1 VQILGIAVDRLGT
14 ASRLI
19 VGAIALVTIG
29 VIFYIVMSAGGAAY
43 APAFTNLDARSAGD
57 LQAALS
63 GAGIPSKLADGG
75 ATVEVPSSKVDQARV
90 AAGKAGVGSTRAD
103 WSLLD
108 KSSLSQTD
116 GQWQMKVQRVRSDL
130 LAAQIE
136 NIAGVCRATVNL
148 AIPERSVF
156 SADQDQPHASVN
168 IDTCGGVLTDTAVRG
183 IVALVAGAVPGLA
196 STNVAVIDQE
206 GHSLSSASST
216 IGVQT
221 ADAMAAESAWE
232 SRQSGIAQTALDR
245 LVGVGNGSA
254 IVAGQLNFDQTTEKT
269 QTFGGQKGAI
279 QNSTETEK
287 LTQNGG
293 SNGGITGTS
302 ANIPGAAVTTGAASS
317 NYTHDKSAGTNAIDT
332 TQTDTTKVGGTPVK
346 MSVSVVVS
354 KKALDSVIKGAST
367 NPTTQAAATKIV
379 QDTIANAVGYDAA
392 NTQNKIAVS
401 AVDALPNAIQSLKAA
416 GVPVVGGA
424 GAGGGSTALG
434 GLIPAP
440 FGGYVQPLMAGI
452 GLLVLLLLTRKSL
465 ARRQALLGE
474 TDASWLP
481 ALEAPPI
488 KIDELMPAYGG
499 PSAGEVQAAE
509 KKALQNRVEE
519 IAQTRPS
526 DVAAQLR
533 GWLATDA

>member
-1 VQILGIAVDRLGT
+1 
-14 ASRLI
+14 
-19 VGAIALVTIG
+19 
-29 VIFYIVMSAGGAAY
+29 MSAGGAAY

-57 LQAALS
+57 LQAALA
-63 GAGIPSKLADGG
+63 GAGIPSKLSDGG
-75 ATVEVPSSKVDQARV
+75 ATVQVPSSKVNEARV
-90 AAGKAGVGSTRAD
+90 AAGKVGVGSSRAD

-116 GQWQMKVQRVRSDL
+116 GQWEMKVQRVRSDL
-130 LAAQIE
+130 LASQIE
-136 NIAGVCRATVNL
+136 DIAGVCRATVNL

-168 IDTCGGVLTDTAVRG
+168 VDTCGGVLTDTAVRG
-183 IVALVAGAVPGLA
+183 IVALVAGAVPGLTG
-196 STNVAVIDQE
+196 TNVAVIDQE
-206 GHSLSSASST
+206 GHSLSSASSA

-221 ADAMAAESAWE
+221 ADAMAAEVAWE
-232 SRQSGIAQTALDR
+232 SRESGVAQTALDR

-254 IVAGQLNFDQTTEKT
+254 IVAGQLNFDETTEKT
-269 QTFGGQKGAI
+269 QTFGGQKGPI
-279 QNSTETEK
+279 QNSTEKEK
-287 LTQNGG
+287 LTQNGA
-293 SNGGITGTS
+293 SNGGITGTA
-302 ANIPGAAVTTGAASS
+302 ANIPGAAVTNGAASS
-317 NYTHDKSAGTNAIDT
+317 SYQHDKTAGTNAIDT
-332 TQTDTTKVGGTPVK
+332 TQTDTKKVGGTPTK

-354 KKALDSVIKGAST
+354 KKALDAIVKGAST
-367 NPTTQAAATKIV
+367 NPTNQATATKIV

-392 NTQNKIAVS
+392 NAQNKIAVS
-401 AVDALPNAIQSLKAA
+401 AVDSLPNAIQSLKAA

-424 GAGGGSTALG
+424 GSAGGGSALG

-440 FGGYVQPLMAGI
+440 FGGFVQPLMAGI
-452 GLLVLLLLTRKSL
+452 GLLVLLFMVRKSL

-533 GWLATDA
+533 GWLAADA

>member
-1 VQILGIAVDRLGT
+1 VQILGIAIDRLGT
-14 ASRLI
+14 TSRLI
-19 VGAIALVTIG
+19 VGAIALATIG

-43 APAFTNLDARSAGD
+43 TPAFTNLDARSAGD
-57 LQAALS
+57 LQAALA

-75 ATVEVPSSKVDQARV
+75 ATVQVPSSKVNEARV
-90 AAGKAGVGSTRAD
+90 AAGKAGVGSSRAD

-130 LAAQIE
+130 LASQIE
-136 NIAGVCRATVNL
+136 DIAGVCRATVNL
-148 AIPERSVF
+148 AIPERAVF

-168 IDTCGGVLTDTAVRG
+168 VDTCGGVLTDTAVRG
-183 IVALVAGAVPGLA
+183 IVALVSGAVPGL
-196 STNVAVIDQE
+196 SGTNVAVIDQE
-206 GHSLSSASST
+206 GHSLSNASSA
-216 IGVQT
+216 IGVET
-221 ADAMAAESAWE
+221 ADRMAAESAWE
-232 SRQSGIAQTALDR
+232 SRESGIAQTALDR

-254 IVAGQLNFDQTTEKT
+254 IVAGELNFDETTEKT

-279 QNSTETEK
+279 QQSTESEK

-293 SNGGITGTS
+293 ANGGVSGTA
-302 ANIPGAAVTTGAASS
+302 ANIPGAAVTNGTASS
-317 NYTHDKSAGTNAIDT
+317 NYTHDKTAGTNAVDT
-332 TQTDTTKVGGTPVK
+332 TQTDTKKVGGTPLK

-354 KKALDSVIKGAST
+354 KKALESVLKGAST
-367 NPTTQAAATKIV
+367 NTTNQAAATKIV

-401 AVDALPNAIQSLKAA
+401 AVDALPNAVQSLKAA

-424 GAGGGSTALG
+424 GGGGGSTALG

-440 FGGYVQPLMAGI
+440 FGGLVQPIMAGI
-452 GLLVLLLLTRKSL
+452 GLLVLLLLVRKSL

>member
-206 GHSLSSASST
+206 GHSLSSASSM

-401 AVDALPNAIQSLKAA
+401 AVDALPNPIQSLKAA

>member
-1 VQILGIAVDRLGT
+1 
-14 ASRLI
+14 
-19 VGAIALVTIG
+19 VTIG

>member
-1 VQILGIAVDRLGT
+1 VQILGIAIDRLGT

-43 APAFTNLDARSAGD
+43 TPAFTNLDARSAGD
-57 LQAALS
+57 LQSALA
-63 GAGIPSKLADGG
+63 GAGISSK
-75 ATVEVPSSKVDQARV
+75 VPSSKVNEARV
-90 AAGKAGVGSTRAD
+90 AAGKAGVGSSRSD

-130 LAAQIE
+130 LASQIE
-136 NIAGVCRATVNL
+136 DIAGVCRATVNL

-168 IDTCGGVLTDTAVRG
+168 VDTCGGVLTDTAVRG
-183 IVALVAGAVPGLA
+183 IVVLVAGAVPGLA
-196 STNVAVIDQE
+196 ATNVAVIDQE
-206 GHSLSSASST
+206 GHSLSGASSA
-216 IGVQT
+216 IGAQT

-232 SRQSGIAQTALDR
+232 SRESGIAQTALDR

-254 IVAGQLNFDQTTEKT
+254 IVAGQLNFDETTEKT
-269 QTFGGQKGAI
+269 QTFGGQKGDLQSA
-279 QNSTETEK
+279 TENEK
-287 LTQNGG
+287 LTQNGA
-293 SNGGITGTS
+293 SNGGISGTA
-302 ANIPGAAVTTGAASS
+302 ANIPGAAVTNGAASS
-317 NYTHDKSAGTNAIDT
+317 NYQHDKDTSTKAIDT
-332 TQTDTTKVGGTPVK
+332 TQTDTKKVGGTPVK

-354 KKALDSVIKGAST
+354 KKALESVIKGAST
-367 NPTTQAAATKIV
+367 NPTSATAATKIV
-379 QDTIANAVGYDAA
+379 QDTIANAVGYDAT

-401 AVDALPNAIQSLKAA
+401 AVDSLPNAVQSLKAA
-416 GVPVVGGA
+416 GVPVVGGSGG
-424 GAGGGSTALG
+424 GAGKTALG

-440 FGGYVQPLMAGI
+440 FGGLVNPIMAGI
-452 GLLVLLLLTRKSL
+452 GLLVLLLLVRKSL

-533 GWLATDA
+533 GWLATDV

>member
-1 VQILGIAVDRLGT
+1 MQILGIAVDRLGT

-19 VGAIALVTIG
+19 AGLIALATIG
-29 VIFYIVMSAGGAAY
+29 VIIYIVMSAGGAAY
-43 APAFTNLDARSAGD
+43 TPAFTNLDARAAGD
-57 LQAALS
+57 LQAALA
-63 GAGIPSKLADGG
+63 GAGIATKLDDGG
-75 ATVEVPSSKVDQARV
+75 ATVLVPSSKVNEARV
-90 AAGKAGVGSTRAD
+90 AAGKAGVGSSRAD

-130 LAAQIE
+130 LASQIE
-136 NIAGVCRATVNL
+136 DIAGVCRATVNL

-168 IDTCGGVLTDTAVRG
+168 VDTCGGVLTDTAVRG
-183 IVALVAGAVPGLA
+183 IVALVAGAVPGLTG
-196 STNVAVIDQE
+196 TNVAVIDQE
-206 GHSLSSASST
+206 GHSLSSASSS

-221 ADAMAAESAWE
+221 ADAMAAEVAWE
-232 SRQSGIAQTALDR
+232 SRESGVAQSALDR

-254 IVAGQLNFDQTTEKT
+254 IVAGQLNFDETTEKT

-279 QNSTETEK
+279 QQSTEKEK

-293 SNGGITGTS
+293 ANGGVTGTT
-302 ANIPGAAVTTGAASS
+302 ANIPGAAVTNGAASS
-317 NYTHDKSAGTNAIDT
+317 NYQHDKTAGSNAIDT
-332 TQTDTTKVGGTPVK
+332 TQTDTKKVGGTPTK

-354 KKALDSVIKGAST
+354 KRALDAIVKGAST
-367 NPTTQAAATKIV
+367 NPTNQATATKIV

-392 NTQNKIAVS
+392 NAQNKIAVS
-401 AVDALPNAIQSLKAA
+401 AVDSLPNAIQSLKAA

-424 GAGGGSTALG
+424 GSAGGGSALG

-440 FGGYVQPLMAGI
+440 FGGFVQPLMAGI
-452 GLLVLLLLTRKSL
+452 GLLVLLFMVRKSL

-533 GWLATDA
+533 GWLAADA

>member
-1 VQILGIAVDRLGT
+1 MQILGIAVDRLGT

-206 GHSLSSASST
+206 GHSLSSASSM

-401 AVDALPNAIQSLKAA
+401 AVDALPNPIQSLKAA

>member
-1 VQILGIAVDRLGT
+1 VQILGIAIDRLGT
-14 ASRLI
+14 TSRLI
-19 VGAIALVTIG
+19 VGAIALVTIAA
-29 VIFYIVMSAGGAAY
+29 IFYIVMSAGGAAY
-43 APAFTNLDARSAGD
+43 TPAFTNLDARSAGD
-57 LQAALS
+57 LQAALA

-75 ATVEVPSSKVDQARV
+75 ATVQVPSSKVSEARV
-90 AAGKAGVGSTRAD
+90 AAGKAGVGSSRAD

-130 LAAQIE
+130 LASQIE
-136 NIAGVCRATVNL
+136 DIAGVCRATVNL
-148 AIPERSVF
+148 AIPERAVF

-168 IDTCGGVLTDTAVRG
+168 LDTCGGVLTDTAVRG
-183 IVALVAGAVPGLA
+183 IVALVAGAVPGLTG
-196 STNVAVIDQE
+196 TNVAVIDQE
-206 GHSLSSASST
+206 GHSLSSASSA

-232 SRQSGIAQTALDR
+232 SRESGVAQSALDR

-254 IVAGQLNFDQTTEKT
+254 IVAGQLNFDETTEKT
-269 QTFGGQKGAI
+269 QTFGGQKGPI

-293 SNGGITGTS
+293 ANGGITGTS
-302 ANIPGAAVTTGAASS
+302 ANIPGAAVTNGASS
-317 NYTHDKSAGTNAIDT
+317 SDYTHDKSAGTNAIDT
-332 TQTDTTKVGGTPVK
+332 TQTDTKKVGGTPLK

-354 KKALDSVIKGAST
+354 KKALESILKGAST
-367 NPTTQAAATKIV
+367 NTTTQAAATKIV

-424 GAGGGSTALG
+424 GAGAGATALG

-440 FGGYVQPLMAGI
+440 FGGLVQPIMAGI
-452 GLLVLLLLTRKSL
+452 GLLVLLLLVRKSL

>member
-1 VQILGIAVDRLGT
+1 MQILGIAIDRLGT
-14 ASRLI
+14 TSRLI

-29 VIFYIVMSAGGAAY
+29 AIFYIVTSAGGAAY

-57 LQAALS
+57 LQSALA
-63 GAGIPSKLADGG
+63 GAGISSKLADGG
-75 ATVEVPSSKVDQARV
+75 ATVEVPSSKVNEARV
-90 AAGKAGVGSTRAD
+90 AAGKAGVGSSRSD

-130 LAAQIE
+130 LASQIE
-136 NIAGVCRATVNL
+136 DIAGVCRATVNL

-156 SADQDQPHASVN
+156 SADQDQPHASVTV
-168 IDTCGGVLTDTAVRG
+168 DTCGGVLTDTAVRG
-183 IVALVAGAVPGLA
+183 IVALVAGAIPGLA
-196 STNVAVIDQE
+196 GTNVAVIDQE
-206 GHSLSSASST
+206 GHSLSNASSA

-221 ADAMAAESAWE
+221 ADAMAADSAWE
-232 SRQSGIAQTALDR
+232 SRESGIAQTALDR

-254 IVAGQLNFDQTTEKT
+254 IVAGELNFDETTEKT

-279 QNSTETEK
+279 TGSKENEK

-293 SNGGITGTS
+293 ANGGVAGTS
-302 ANIPGAAVTTGAASS
+302 ANIPGAAVTNGTASS
-317 NYTHDKSAGTNAIDT
+317 DYTHVKDTSTNAIDT
-332 TQTDTTKVGGTPVK
+332 TQTDTKKVGGTPLK

-354 KKALDSVIKGAST
+354 KKALESVIKGAST
-367 NPTTQAAATKIV
+367 NPTSQASATKIV
-379 QDTIANAVGYDAA
+379 QDTIANAVGYDTT

-401 AVDALPNAIQSLKAA
+401 AVDALPNAVQSLKAA

-424 GAGGGSTALG
+424 GGGGGSTALG

-440 FGGYVQPLMAGI
+440 FGGLMQPIMAGI
-452 GLLVLLLLTRKSL
+452 GLLVLLFLVRKSL

-509 KKALQNRVEE
+509 KKALQDRVEE

-533 GWLATDA
+533 GWLATDV

>member
-401 AVDALPNAIQSLKAA
+401 AVDALPNPIQSLKAA

>member
-206 GHSLSSASST
+206 GHSLSSASSM

>member
-43 APAFTNLDARSAGD
+43 TPAFTNLDARSAGD
-57 LQAALS
+57 LQSALA
-63 GAGIPSKLADGG
+63 GAGIASKLSDGG
-75 ATVEVPSSKVDQARV
+75 ATVLVPSSKVNEARV
-90 AAGKAGVGSTRAD
+90 AAGKAGVGSSRAD

-130 LAAQIE
+130 LASQIE
-136 NIAGVCRATVNL
+136 DIAGVCRATVNL

-168 IDTCGGVLTDTAVRG
+168 VDTCGGVLTDTAVRG
-183 IVALVAGAVPGLA
+183 IVVLVAGAVPGLA
-196 STNVAVIDQE
+196 ATNVAVIDQE
-206 GHSLSSASST
+206 GHSLSSATSA
-216 IGVQT
+216 IGAQT

-232 SRQSGIAQTALDR
+232 SRESGIAQTALDR

-254 IVAGQLNFDQTTEKT
+254 IVAGQLNFDETTEKT
-269 QTFGGQKGAI
+269 QTFGGQKGDLQSA
-279 QNSTETEK
+279 TENEK

-302 ANIPGAAVTTGAASS
+302 ANIPGAAVTNGSASS
-317 NYTHDKSAGTNAIDT
+317 NYQHDKDTSTKAIDT
-332 TQTDTTKVGGTPVK
+332 TQTDTKKVGGTPVK

-354 KKALDSVIKGAST
+354 KKALESVIKGAST
-367 NPTTQAAATKIV
+367 NPTSAAAATKIV
-379 QDTIANAVGYDAA
+379 QDTIANAVGYDAT

-401 AVDALPNAIQSLKAA
+401 AVDSLPNAVQSLKAA

-424 GAGGGSTALG
+424 GGGGGKTALG

-440 FGGYVQPLMAGI
+440 FGGLVQPIMAGI
-452 GLLVLLLLTRKSL
+452 GLLVLLFLVRKSL

>member
-1 VQILGIAVDRLGT
+1 MQILGIAVDRLGT

-43 APAFTNLDARSAGD
+43 TPAFTNLDARSAGD
-57 LQAALS
+57 LQSALA
-63 GAGIPSKLADGG
+63 GAGIASKLSDGG
-75 ATVEVPSSKVDQARV
+75 ATVLVPSSKVNEARV
-90 AAGKAGVGSTRAD
+90 AAGKAGVGSSRAD

-130 LAAQIE
+130 LASQIE
-136 NIAGVCRATVNL
+136 DIAGVCRATVNL

-168 IDTCGGVLTDTAVRG
+168 VDTCGGVLTDTAVRG
-183 IVALVAGAVPGLA
+183 IVVLVAGAVPGLA
-196 STNVAVIDQE
+196 ATNVAVIDQE
-206 GHSLSSASST
+206 GHSLSSATSA
-216 IGVQT
+216 IGAQT

-232 SRQSGIAQTALDR
+232 SRESGIAQTALDR

-254 IVAGQLNFDQTTEKT
+254 IVAGQLNFDETTEKT
-269 QTFGGQKGAI
+269 QTFGGQKGDLQSA
-279 QNSTETEK
+279 TENEK

-302 ANIPGAAVTTGAASS
+302 ANIPGAAVTNGSASS
-317 NYTHDKSAGTNAIDT
+317 NYQHDKDTSTKAIDT
-332 TQTDTTKVGGTPVK
+332 TQTDTKKVGGTPVK

-354 KKALDSVIKGAST
+354 KKALESVIKGAST
-367 NPTTQAAATKIV
+367 NPTSAAAATKIV
-379 QDTIANAVGYDAA
+379 QDTIANAVGYDAT

-401 AVDALPNAIQSLKAA
+401 AVDSLPNAVQSLKAA

-424 GAGGGSTALG
+424 GGGGGKTALG

-440 FGGYVQPLMAGI
+440 FGGLVQPIMAGI
-452 GLLVLLLLTRKSL
+452 GLLVLLFLVRKSL